1 MTRPRFRRATW
12 LGISLFL
19 TAAAVWAQTSAPS
32 VAADDPAVLPAEVL
46 PRAGKSLLLDLT
58 QTTAGLF
65 AVGERGHILTS
76 GDGTTW
82 KQVEA
87 PTRATLTSLASAEG
101 QLWAGG
107 HDGVI
112 LHSTDGGQ
120 TWQRQRVAP
129 WSADDQDPTHGVPV
143 MDLLFLDAKHGFAVG
158 AYSLFLETQD
168 AGVTWKPRR
177 LAAPQAATA
186 PPPDAGVND
195 QNWTFDSSQLQL
207 GDEADP
213 HFNAIVR
220 TGSGGLLIAGE
231 RGAIFRSRDD
241 GANWERVKFP
251 YDGSMFGALGW
262 DGEHVLVYG
271 LRGNVYE
278 SDDLGGT
285 WRKVE
290 TGVNANLMGG
300 QALANGGAVLVGAN
314 GRILVRKDGASPFQA
329 ATFTNAAGETPTLAA
344 VLAEA
349 DGRYVVAGDTGVDA
363 YTPQSK

>member
-12 LGISLFL
+12 LGVSLI
-19 TAAAVWAQTSAPS
+19 TASLAVWAQSQAPA
-32 VAADDPAVLPAEVL
+32 VPADDPAVQPAEAL
-46 PRAGKSLLLDLT
+46 PRVDKSLLLDLT

-76 GDGTTW
+76 GDGTSW

-87 PTRATLTSLASAEG
+87 PTRATLTTLAAAEG

-120 TWQRQRVAP
+120 SWQRQRVAP

-143 MDLLFLDAKHGFAVG
+143 MDLLFVDAKNGFAVG
-158 AYSLFLETQD
+158 ASSLFLATHD
-168 AGVTWKPRR
+168 GGVTWTPRR
-177 LAAPQAATA
+177 LAAPQAAAA
-186 PPPDAGVND
+186 PAGDAGAND
-195 QNWTFDSSQLQL
+195 QNGTFDSSQLQL
-207 GDEADP
+207 GEESDP
-213 HFNAIVR
+213 HFNAIAR

-231 RGAIFRSRDD
+231 RGAIFRSRDN
-241 GANWERVKFP
+241 GANWERVKLP

-262 DGEHVLVYG
+262 DGEHVLVFG

-278 SDDLGGT
+278 SDDLGGN

-290 TGVNANLMGG
+290 TGINANLMGG

-314 GRILVRKDGASPFQA
+314 GQILVRKDGASPFRA
-329 ATFTNAAGETPTLAA
+329 ATFTNGSGETPTLAA

-349 DGRYVVAGDTGVDA
+349 DGRYIVAGDTGVDA

>member
-1 MTRPRFRRATW
+1 MTRPRFRRAAW
-12 LGISLFL
+12 LGATLI
-19 TAAAVWAQTSAPS
+19 TATLAVWAQSQAPA
-32 VAADDPAVLPAEVL
+32 VPADDPAVQPAEVL
-46 PRAGKSLLLDLT
+46 PRATRSLLLDLT

-65 AVGERGHILTS
+65 AVGERGHVLSS
-76 GDGTTW
+76 GDGKTW

-87 PTRATLTSLASAEG
+87 PTRATLTTLASAEG
-101 QLWAGG
+101 QLWAAG

-129 WSADDQDPTHGVPV
+129 WSADDQDPTHGVPI
-143 MDLLFLDAKHGFAVG
+143 MDMLFVDANNGFAVG
-158 AYSLFLETQD
+158 AYSLFLETHD
-168 AGVTWKPRR
+168 AGVTWTPRR
-177 LAAPQAATA
+177 LNAPQAAPRA
-186 PPPDAGVND
+186 ADAGAND
-195 QNWTFDSSQLQL
+195 QSWTFDSAQLQL
-207 GDEADP
+207 GEEADP

-231 RGAIFRSRDD
+231 RGAIYRSRDN
-241 GANWERVKFP
+241 GANWERIKLP

-262 DGEHVLVYG
+262 EGEHVMVFG

-278 SDDLGGT
+278 SNDLGGS

-300 QALANGGAVLVGAN
+300 QALADGGAVLVGAN
-314 GRILVRKDGASPFQA
+314 GRVLVRKDGAAPFQA